1 MNTLL
6 MFMKEKRTEL
16 FWAVL
21 FASVGAI
28 LSIVPFVLI
37 YKIII
42 LFMENGT
49 NIPIST
55 ISNLILIALGVI
67 IIKYSIVISSFIF
80 SHIAAFDLL
89 YIIRTRIT
97 EHLGKL
103 PMGFWNKNNSGKI
116 RKIIQEDVERIEL
129 FVAHHLPDTVSG
141 IILPI
146 ATAIFLFTINWKL
159 ALVTMIPLPI
169 GMIMVKMM
177 FSGFGNRK
185 INRRDLW
192 DKYLMNVEKMHSTIV
207 EFVEGIQIIK
217 AFNITA
223 NSFSRLTKSVSDYRD
238 LTVGMSKTQS
248 PYYAVFTAITIGG
261 GLFIIPFG
269 LYLLKTGQIDVGSLL
284 MFLIIGSGC
293 LHQYV
298 KVMEIT
304 GHMEIIFAG
313 GNRIQSVLDEKVL
326 TEPDNPV
333 KPDIFNIE
341 IRNLN
346 FKYDPQGKMILNNI
360 NADIPENSLVAIVG
374 PSGSGKSTLVNLLAR
389 MWETP
394 NGTIKIGGK
403 DISDIGSEN
412 INEIT
417 GTVFQDV
424 ILLTDTVENN
434 IRMNSK
440 ELSMDAIIQAAKIA
454 NCHDFISC
462 LPKGYQTIIGEGG
475 EVHLSG
481 GEKQRISIARIALKQ
496 PKIVLLDEASS
507 YSDSENEV
515 KIQEAF
521 GKMMYN
527 RTMVVIAHRLSTIV
541 HADKILVMNEGKI
554 VEQGTF
560 DSLIEQNGLFARMW
574 KIHNRKENWKIELN
588 NKKKVS

>member
-6 MFMKEKRTEL
+6 SFIKEKKTEL
-16 FWAVL
+16 IWTVL
-21 FASVGAI
+21 LASIGAI

-42 LFMENGT
+42 IFITNGVNASIQEIT
-49 NIPIST
+49 KIIG
-55 ISNLILIALGVI
+55 IALVFI
-67 IIKYSIVISSFIF
+67 ILKYCFVVSSFVF

-103 PMGFWNKNNSGKI
+103 PMGFWTKNNSGKI

-141 IILPI
+141 LILPI
-146 ATAIFLFTINWKL
+146 VTIGFLFTVNWKL
-159 ALVTMIPLPI
+159 ALIAMIPVPL
-169 GMIMVKMM
+169 GFIMVKMM
-177 FSGFGNRK
+177 FSGFGNKKVNRK
-185 INRRDLW
+185 EMW
-192 DKYLMNVEKMHSTIV
+192 EKYLHNIEKMHSTIV
-207 EFVEGIQIIK
+207 EFVEGMQVIK
-217 AFNITA
+217 AFNITT
-223 NSFSRLTKSVSDYRD
+223 NSFTRLKNSVKSYRD
-238 LTVGMSKTQS
+238 LTVGMSKTQT

-261 GLFIIPFG
+261 GLFIIPYG
-269 LYLLKTGQIDVGSLL
+269 LYLLKSGQIDVGSLV
-284 MFLIIGSGC
+284 MFLIIGAGC

-304 GHMEIIFAG
+304 GHMELIFAG
-313 GNRIQSVLDEKVL
+313 GRRIQSVLNATPL
-326 TEPDNPV
+326 SEPNNPV
-333 KPDIFNIE
+333 LPENYTIE
-341 IRNLN
+341 ISNLN
-346 FKYDPQGKMILNNI
+346 FQYDKNGKKTLKNI
-360 NADIPENSLVAIVG
+360 NLKIPENSLTAIVG

-389 MWETP
+389 MWEAEKKS
-394 NGTIKIGGK
+394 IKIGN
-403 DISDIGSEN
+403 INIEDIGT
-412 INEIT
+412 EIVNKVI

-434 IRMNSK
+434 IRMDKINASK
-440 ELSMDAIIQAAKIA
+440 EDIIMAAKIA
-454 NCHDFISC
+454 NCHDFISK

-481 GEKQRISIARIALKQ
+481 GEKQRISIARVVLKH

-521 GKMMYN
+521 SKIMQN
-527 RTMVVIAHRLSTIV
+527 RTMVIIAHRLSTIV
-541 HADKILVMNEGKI
+541 HADQIIVMNEGEI
-554 VEQGTF
+554 VERGDF
-560 DSLIEQNGLFARMW
+560 DSLIKQKGLFAKMW
-574 KIHNRKENWKIELN
+574 NIHTRKENWKIDLN
-588 NKKKVS
+588 HNKKVS